1 VLDIGATNVDFVRS
15 IVAAWERSDYD
26 SPGWAHHEIEF
37 RFADGPDPSLW
48 TGISGMSEG
57 WRSFL
62 KAWEGFRVVADEY
75 RDIGGERVLV
85 LYHFSG
91 RGKTSGAEIG
101 KLQTKNATVFHVNDG
116 LVSRLVLYWD
126 RDRALADLG
135 LAD

>member
-1 VLDIGATNVDFVRS
+1 MSEENVELARS
-15 IVAAWERSDYD
+15 IVAAWEHSDYN
-26 SPGWAHHEIEF
+26 SPGWAHPEIDF

-57 WRSFL
+57 WRNFL
-62 KAWEGFRVVADEY
+62 KAWEGFRLGADEY
-75 RDIGGERVLV
+75 RDIGGDRVLV

-101 KLQTKNATVFHVNDG
+101 KLQTKNASVFHVNDAQ
-116 LVSRLVLYWD
+116 VIQLVLYWD

-135 LAD
+135 LEE